1 MRLFEQGKFEKAAE
15 AFDNLA
21 QEAEEKGMVFQAA
34 NLTMQ
39 SARCHLRL
47 DDLDSAYDRG
57 MKGLELFK
65 RAERPGAAKRL
76 GERMAKILREKG
88 RDADAEALER
98 ELGQLPMAP
107 RAAAG
112 RGELPGKCPQCGG
125 PIKEAEVNWVGRS
138 SAECPYCGSV
148 VKAE

>member
-1 MRLFEQGKFEKAAE
+1 MRLFEQGEFEEAAE

-21 QEAEEKGMVFQAA
+21 QEAQDRGMVFQAA
-34 NLTMQ
+34 NLTIQ

-65 RAERPGAAKRL
+65 LAERPGAGKRL
-76 GERMAKILREKG
+76 GERMVKILREKG
-88 RDADAEALER
+88 RDAEALQR
-98 ELGQLPMAP
+98 ELGQLPIAP